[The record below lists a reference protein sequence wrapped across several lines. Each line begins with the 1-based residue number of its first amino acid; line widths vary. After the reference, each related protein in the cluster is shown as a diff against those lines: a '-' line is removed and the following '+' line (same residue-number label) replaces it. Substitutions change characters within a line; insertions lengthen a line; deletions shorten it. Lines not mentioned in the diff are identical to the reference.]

1 MSSCSDWRNI
11 RLAALLLAL
20 LGCVVFTASVAGFNY
35 RWHASNT
42 DEDGSLH
49 NSAFGGQS
57 ETSAVHPGNAIADP
71 MQAINSSESCTP
83 RTVEAYPP
91 DLFTLAQKQS
101 GAILIHAFVSAW
113 LFVALAIVC
122 DNYFLASLEVVC
134 EKLHLKPDVAGA
146 TFMAAGSSAPEM
158 LASVIGVFIA
168 QSDVGVSTIV
178 GSAIFNNLM
187 IVSLCGL
194 AATSAVYLSWWPL
207 FRDCGFYCI
216 SVAAMIAVIFD
227 GIVNWYE
234 SVIQLALFALYI
246 VVMAFNNRI
255 DAAISK
261 RYPRLGTG
269 GAQRFY
275 DQSRQQTDDSSRVMD
290 DDELAET
297 VAGQQQQQQIEIWTF
312 ETGGRP
318 QVLAGSQDDEELDVV
333 LVNQGP
339 ESPFQPPVGL
349 LRRVYWL
356 IGLPWTTA
364 FYLTIPDCRK
374 PGIWRRLFVLTF
386 LASVLWV
393 SGLIYM
399 LVWMVCAVG
408 DAMGIPD
415 TVMGLTLLSIGT
427 CIPDALAGIFVTR
440 SGLAD
445 MAIAN
450 SIASNVFDITACLG
464 LPWFIS
470 TALLNPGS
478 TVTISSS
485 GLTYTAITL
494 LVTIVFLLVATHA
507 NRMRVDKKLGF
518 IFLFVYVAIVT
529 AACLYETNVFGSF
542 NPEPCPRQRI

>member
-20 LGCVVFTASVAGFNY
+20 LGCVVFTASMAGFNY

-227 GIVNWYE
+227 GIVNW
-234 SVIQLALFALYI
+234 
-246 VVMAFNNRI
+246 
-255 DAAISK
+255 
-261 RYPRLGTG
+261 
-269 GAQRFY
+269 
-275 DQSRQQTDDSSRVMD
+275 QQTDYSRRVMD

-297 VAGQQQQQQIEIWTF
+297 VAGQQQQQQIEIWTI

-318 QVLAGSQDDEELDVV
+318 QVLADSQDEEEPDVV

-393 SGLIYM
+393 SGLIYL

-542 NPEPCPRQRI
+542 NPEPCPRQRL